1 MKALPTPPQD
11 TRDSGQIEA
20 ELRARAP
27 GYVPELLLQEHGA
40 GAALAAVFARYARAI
55 RARLN
60 QAPDKN
66 KLAFLA
72 ALGIEPTS
80 ARAARAPVVFQL
92 NDKASASA
100 APAGTAVAAPPAP
113 GGSEPI
119 VFETERAVGITAGRL
134 AQVVSL
140 WPGRDAFID
149 HSAAFAAGRAFR
161 TFAAD
166 ELDPV
171 EHIIYLSHE
180 KLLALSG
187 STRLSL
193 EWQLAVPGSEELSI
207 QWEYWDGKV
216 WREFL
221 ELNPSCLPDGI
232 ALPDSTSGLTRSGKI
247 ELRAE
252 GARSEK
258 TTVNGEEAYWLRGRV
273 QGALSPDPSLQLP
286 EVDTLRLSST
296 VEQPLVAVLRWKAE
310 QSEARVVRLLD
321 ESGQALEGA
330 TITARFQ
337 HEGEKELE
345 KGYDKGEF
353 RLPVDADFTT
363 LVELRVTY
371 FGVSSSLTFVPGEE
385 LNDPGRITLIVTSTM
400 RGLAPDQALGDGS
413 KLDTSK
419 PFYPFGQ
426 QPAPGA
432 AFYLS
437 CDEAFTKVGG
447 TLRLYVPLTAAPL
460 NDIDSND
467 AASKRTALT
476 PLIAW
481 EYWNGRTWAV
491 LVPAPVVSKAD
502 EVHRDFTVSEVIDFL
517 VPADFEPTLVN
528 DIEALW
534 IRARLVRGGF
544 GYKQEVT
551 WEAGTGATNT
561 ITYVVHQPPV
571 VATLKLAY
579 SWHHGPLHLDRV
591 LTYNDFRFE
600 DHTDDARW
608 PGATFA
614 PFQRIAD
621 ELPAL
626 YLGFDRKPPADAIG
640 LFFPIV
646 EQPGADLPPELS
658 WEYWN
663 GFGWQRL
670 SVEDETQHLR
680 FPGISTV
687 IAQSDSAELARFGRP
702 LHWLRL
708 RSKVDGPPAET
719 ELTGI
724 YPNAVWA
731 SQQRTYRDLAVGQGT
746 GGLNQ
751 VFVIPQVPVLPGE
764 RIEVRELFG
773 PRAAV
778 EWRLIALDLFA
789 GDAAVLRALE
799 EQLAAE
805 GTQTDVVRGPLRLK
819 RDRLK
824 RVNEVWVQWQPVA
837 SLLGRAADERCYSV
851 DRARGLLHFGDGRAG
866 RVVPAGAAIQARFLQ
881 SGGGKTGNVPARAL
895 SQLQTGVPGVE
906 AVFNPCGA
914 EGGAD
919 GESAEALRTRAPF
932 SVRHRGRAIDI
943 TDYATLAR
951 EASAAV
957 AFARAIPTRS
967 PNGQNLA
974 GWVKVIIIP
983 HSLDAR
989 PFPSVLLRQQVERY
1003 LAARAPAELA
1013 ADGRISVVGP
1023 DYFPIDITA
1032 TIAPRDP
1039 SEAGQVERAA
1049 RAALERFFHPLYG
1062 GPSGQ
1067 GWDLGRHVFP
1077 SDVAA
1082 VLERVPGLDFTEDL
1096 ALLAQGVPQGD
1107 EIVVADEQ
1115 IVVAGTFRL
1124 KVQV

>member
-11 TRDSGQIEA
+11 ARDSGQLEA

-27 GYVPELLLQEHGA
+27 GYVPELLLQEQGA

-55 RARLN
+55 RARLD
-60 QAPDKN
+60 QAPDKS

-80 ARAARAPVVFQL
+80 ARAARAPIVFQL

-119 VFETERAVGITAGRL
+119 TFETERAIGIAAGRL

-149 HSAAFAAGRAFR
+149 HSAAFAAGRSFR

-171 EHIIYLSHE
+171 EHVIYLSHE

-221 ELNPSCLPDGI
+221 ELNPSCLPEGI
-232 ALPDSTSGLTRSGKI
+232 ALPDSTAGLTRSGKI

-258 TTVNGEEAYWLRGRV
+258 TTVHGEQAYWLRGRL
-273 QGALSPDPSLQLP
+273 QGALPPDPSLQLP

-310 QSEARVVRLLD
+310 RSEARVVRLLD
-321 ESGQALEGA
+321 ESGQTLEGA
-330 TITARFQ
+330 TVTARFQ
-337 HEGEKELE
+337 NEGEKELE
-345 KGYDKGEF
+345 GDRGQF
-353 RLPVDADFTT
+353 PLPLNDDFTT
-363 LVELRVTY
+363 LLELRVTY
-371 FGVSSSLTFVPGEE
+371 FGVSSSLTFVPGEQ
-385 LNDPGRITLIVTSTM
+385 LLDPDLEMTVTVTM
-400 RGLAPDQALGDGS
+400 RGLAPDQALGDGI

-432 AFYLS
+432 TFYLS
-437 CDEAFTKVGG
+437 CGEAFTKVGG
-447 TLRLYVPLTAAPL
+447 TLRLYVPLTTAPL
-460 NDIDSND
+460 NDIASDDS
-467 AASKRTALT
+467 ASKRTALT
-476 PLIAW
+476 PQIAW

-491 LVPAPVVSKAD
+491 LLPVTKT
-502 EVHRDFTVSEVIDFL
+502 RKDFTVSEVIDFL
-517 VPADFEPTLVN
+517 VPADFEPTVVN

-551 WEAGTGATNT
+551 WQAGTGATNT
-561 ITYVVHQPPV
+561 ITYVVHQPPIA
-571 VATLKLAY
+571 ATLKLAY
-579 SWHHGPLHLDRV
+579 SWQHGPLHFDRV
-591 LTYNDFRFE
+591 LTYSDFRFE

-608 PGATFA
+608 PGSTFA
-614 PFQRIAD
+614 PFLRIAD

-626 YLGFDRKPPADAIG
+626 YLGFDRKPPVDAIG
-640 LFFPIV
+640 LFFPVV
-646 EQPGADLPPELS
+646 EQPGADLPPELT

-663 GFGWQRL
+663 GFGWQRV

-680 FPGISTV
+680 FPGISSF
-687 IAQSDSAELARFGRP
+687 ISQSDSAELARFGRP
-702 LHWLRL
+702 LYWLRL
-708 RSKVDGPPAET
+708 RSKEDGPPAET
-719 ELTGI
+719 ELTSI
-724 YPNAVWA
+724 HLNAVWA
-731 SQQRTYRDLAVGQGT
+731 SQRRTYRDLAVGQGT

-778 EWRLIALDLFA
+778 EWRLIALELFA

-805 GTQTDVVRGPLRLK
+805 STQPDVVRGPLRLK

-837 SLLGRAADERCYSV
+837 SLLGRAADERCYSA
-851 DRARGLLHFGDGRAG
+851 DRARGRLYFGDGRAG

-881 SGGGKTGNVPARAL
+881 SGGGKIGNVPARAL
-895 SQLQTGVPGVE
+895 SQLQTGVPGIE
-906 AVFNPCGA
+906 AVFNPCDA

-951 EASAAV
+951 EASAGV

-983 HSLDAR
+983 HGLDAR
-989 PFPSVLLRQQVERY
+989 PFPTVLLRQQVERY
-1003 LAARAPAELA
+1003 LEARAPAELA

-1096 ALLAQGVPQGD
+1096 ALLSQGSPQGD
-1107 EIVVADEQ
+1107 EVVVADEQ